1 MSLRGLRFSTAMFR
15 PALLLAM
22 ALLTL
27 AACSRDDP
35 PPSVANQ
42 SAAIANDLEARAN
55 ALEMQ
60 ADNLASLEVDEALRN
75 ATIPLIKEF
84 RKDGDIKPIIRAA
97 CEVLGDDFLDTVN
110 WESDHFLAS
119 QRGLWIGLSTEHTTP
134 LPPRTARYVR

>member
-1 MSLRGLRFSTAMFR
+1 
-15 PALLLAM
+15 M

-75 ATIPLIKEF
+75 AP
-84 RKDGDIKPIIRAA
+84 A
-97 CEVLGDDFLDTVN
+97 GDDASVN
-110 WESDHFLAS
+110 SAMTNEAA
-119 QRGLWIGLSTEHTTP
+119 P
-134 LPPRTARYVR
+134 AR